1 MIETYE
7 TTGLTYVTTIDY
19 SETYSE
25 LGIVPNTKDIVFIS
39 EYFYFTARTLDN
51 IIQYAAGQRITEP
64 LSDGSYSTI
73 EEFQIR
79 NSEAEMFNTNPQPLQ
94 DWIDNLP

>member
-1 MIETYE
+1 MVETYE

-51 IIQYAAGQRITEP
+51 IIQYASGQRITEP
-64 LSDGSYSTI
+64 LSNGLYPTM

-79 NSEAEMFNTNPQPLQ
+79 NSEAEMFNANHQPLQ